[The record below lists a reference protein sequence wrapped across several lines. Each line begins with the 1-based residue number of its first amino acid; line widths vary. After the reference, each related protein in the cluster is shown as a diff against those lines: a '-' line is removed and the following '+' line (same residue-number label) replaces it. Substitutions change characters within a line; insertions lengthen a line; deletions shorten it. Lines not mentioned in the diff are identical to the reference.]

1 MPIDIDPDEIFAS
14 RLATDW
20 AQQNSS
26 KFMRFMAE
34 MDTPF
39 WHMIMKDLMEKT
51 FGPLK

>member
-1 MPIDIDPDEIFAS
+1 MPLDIDPDEIFAI
-14 RLATDW
+14 RLYTDW
-20 AQQNSS
+20 SKQYQL